1 MENKARKY
9 LLITF
14 GISWISWFLVILLI
28 HLGVAS
34 YPDLLT
40 CVIGIVG
47 VLGPTIASII
57 LLDEKRNFKNILHFI
72 FKHNK
77 KSYIYLTVFSIILIL
92 SYAFTCKIDEEIP
105 LLLTLPLFIYAI
117 TLGGGFEELGW
128 RGVLQPNLE
137 KRFSYHISCIITGII
152 WAIWH
157 APLKIIQGFPL
168 FDISFF
174 PFALGSIFFSFF
186 LAYIYK
192 KTNSVFY
199 CAFFHGLYN
208 TLATIFITGSWNLI
222 IQLLLAIISI
232 ILYYKKD
239 TYKNELEIKQ

>member
-1 MENKARKY
+1 MKNKAKKY

-14 GISWISWFLVILLI
+14 GISWISWFIVLLFI
-28 HLGVAS
+28 RMGIAS
-34 YPDLLT
+34 YPDFLT
-40 CVIGIVG
+40 GIIGILG

-57 LLDEKRNFKNILHFI
+57 LLDGKKNFKNILNFI

-77 KSYIYLTVFSIILIL
+77 KSYLTLIIFSIILIL
-92 SYAFTCKIDEEIP
+92 SYAFTCELDKEIP
-105 LLLTLPLFIYAI
+105 FYLIIPLFMYAI

-137 KRFSYHISCIITGII
+137 KQFSFPISCIITGIV
-152 WAIWH
+152 WGVWH
-157 APLKIIQGFPL
+157 APLKIIQGFAL
-168 FDISFF
+168 FDIAFF
-174 PFALGSIFFSFF
+174 PFVIGTIAFSFF

-208 TLATIFITGSWNLI
+208 TLATVFITDAWSLI
-222 IQLLLAIISI
+222 IELLLAIISI
-232 ILYYKKD
+232 ILYYR
-239 TYKNELEIKQ
+239 EIKDMKN